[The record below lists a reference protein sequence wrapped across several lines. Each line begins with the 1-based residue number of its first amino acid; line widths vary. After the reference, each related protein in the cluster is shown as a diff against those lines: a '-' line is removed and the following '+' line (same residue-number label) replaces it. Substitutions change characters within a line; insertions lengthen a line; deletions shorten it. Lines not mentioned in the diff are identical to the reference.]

1 MCGMKATLLR
11 PYRSSLVAETV
22 KMMHQAVESG
32 LWQDHLPGERTL
44 CAQWQISR
52 PTLRAALEVLR
63 RDGLL
68 EVVQGRRTRVL
79 VRNAVPPPRSLTV
92 GLLSPEPLHA
102 MPPFVLLW
110 VDELRSQLASA
121 GHLLHVQVGRASF
134 GKRNPS
140 RALAALVEDTPAAV
154 WVLYQTTDA
163 IKRWFAG
170 RDLPCMVVGSSV
182 ANIALPT
189 VDRDYRAV
197 CRHAVGLLAG
207 RRHTRLALLIQQQ
220 QYGGDLESEAGFLE
234 GLAAAQKRGIAGEVI
249 RHDGTQAG
257 LCRRLDE
264 MLQRKPLPTA
274 LLIARSSYA
283 LTALTHLLKSGIR
296 IPQDMALVC
305 RDDDT
310 FLDSTVPRL
319 ARYMVSPSTFARQVF
334 RMVMHLVKHGQARS
348 SSVRVMPVFVTRES
362 L

>member
-1 MCGMKATLLR
+1 MRRMKASPLR

-22 KMMHQAVESG
+22 KMMHRAIETGV
-32 LWQDHLPGERTL
+32 WQDHLPGERTL

-52 PTLRAALEVLR
+52 PTLRAALEGLR

-68 EVVQGRRTRVL
+68 EVAHGRRTRVL
-79 VRNAVPPPRSLTV
+79 ARKPVHQPRSLTV

-121 GHLLHVQVGRASF
+121 GHLLHVHVGRASF
-134 GKRNPS
+134 GRRNPAG
-140 RALAALVEDTPAAV
+140 ALAALVEDAPAAV

-170 RDLPCMVVGSSV
+170 HHLPCMVVGSGV
-182 ANIALPT
+182 PGIELPT

-207 RRHTRLALLIQQQ
+207 RKHEQLALLIQQQ
-220 QYGGDLESEAGFLE
+220 QYGGDLESEAGFHE
-234 GLAAAQKRGIAGEVI
+234 GLAVTRKRGVTGRVL
-249 RHDGTQAG
+249 RHDGTQSG
-257 LCRRLDE
+257 LCRTLDE
-264 MLQRKPLPTA
+264 MLQRKPIPTA
-274 LLIARSSYA
+274 LLVARSSYA
-283 LTALTHLLKSGIR
+283 LTALTHLLKSGVR
-296 IPQDMALVC
+296 IPQDMALLC

-310 FLDSTVPRL
+310 FLDSTIPRM
-319 ARYMVSPSTFARQVF
+319 ARYVVSPSTFASRVF
-334 RMVMHLVKHGQARS
+334 RMVMQMVKHGNVRVS
-348 SSVRVMPVFVTRES
+348 DVRVMPAFAARES